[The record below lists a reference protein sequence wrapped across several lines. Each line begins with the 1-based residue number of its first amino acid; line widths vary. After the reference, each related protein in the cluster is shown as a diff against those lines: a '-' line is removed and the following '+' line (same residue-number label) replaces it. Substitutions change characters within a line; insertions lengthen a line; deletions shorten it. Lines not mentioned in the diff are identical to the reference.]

1 MYMKLMN
8 NVSIILKEILKK
20 FHSNFLGV
28 LHARCQI
35 QVFEYTKRELFLR
48 DIS

>member
-20 FHSNFLGV
+20 FDMLVAKYRYSN
-28 LHARCQI
+28 I
-35 QVFEYTKRELFLR
+35 QKESSF
-48 DIS
+48 